1 MAFGIELR
9 KVHLKPRGKNSKIA
23 YQWRCLMHRLAP
35 TWWLKRRSKYLL
47 ESLDTRSDKDY
58 ILKRVDYYCKIS
70 QLTLIDGHYAI
81 GLMHNN
87 LGGARNYYR
96 DFFEYSRFFNPSLK
110 VDCKFGDNRIVPTT
124 PSIVKSRPI
133 SNLNE
138 NCVVCNLDKVRHFTF
153 LKDKRFFESKMNK
166 AIFRGAAYQPHRVAF
181 MEQYFGSEWVDC
193 GDTGVKPKKQEWRK
207 PLITLYDHLVYKFIL
222 AIEGND
228 VASNLK
234 WIMSSNSIAV
244 MPKPKY
250 ETWFMEGTL
259 IPNYHYIE
267 IKPDYSDLPER
278 LQYYIDHPEEAKKI
292 IQNAHEYV
300 KQFQDKDRE
309 DLIHLLVLRK
319 YFSFTNPGQ
328 NLMK

>member
-1 MAFGIELR
+1 MGFGIDLS
-9 KVHLKPRGKNSKIA
+9 KVHLKPRGKNSKVA
-23 YQWRCLMHRLAP
+23 YQWRCLCHRLAP
-35 TWWLKRRSKYLL
+35 ESWLRKRAKTLL
-47 ESLDTRSDKDY
+47 DSFEKRSDQNY
-58 ILKRVDYYCKIS
+58 ILERVNYYCKLS
-70 QLTLIDGHYAI
+70 G
-81 GLMHNN
+81 NN
-87 LGGARNYYR
+87 LVNGEYQLCSMPKAKNNYFR
-96 DFFEYSRFFNPSLK
+96 DFFEYSRFFDGDLK
-110 VDCKFGDNRIVPTT
+110 VDTAFGDNISIPST
-124 PSIVKSRPI
+124 PSVTKSRPI
-133 SNLNE
+133 SGENA
-138 NCVVCNLDKVRHFTF
+138 NCVLCNLDKVRHFTF
-153 LKDKRFFESKMNK
+153 LKDKSRFEDKANK
-166 AIFRGAAYQPHRVAF
+166 AIFRAAIYQPHRIDF
-181 MEQYFGSEWVDC
+181 MEKYFGSEWVDC
-193 GDTGVKPKKQEWRK
+193 GDTGSRPIKPEWK
-207 PLITLYDHLVYKFIL
+207 VPIITLYDHLVYKFIL

-267 IKPDYSDLPER
+267 IKDDYSDLPER

-309 DLIHLLVLRK
+309 DLIHLLVLKK
-319 YFSFTNPGQ
+319 YFSLTNPGQ

>member
-1 MAFGIELR
+1 MGFGI
-9 KVHLKPRGKNSKIA
+9 KNYLKPRGKNLRIT
-23 YQWRCLMHRLAP
+23 YLLRCLGHRLA
-35 TWWLKRRSKYLL
+35 TVSWLRKRAKTLL
-47 ESLDTRSDKDY
+47 DSFEGRTDQNY
-58 ILKRVDYYCKIS
+58 ILKRVNYYCKLS
-70 QLTLIDGHYAI
+70 GTNLVNGGYQLSS
-81 GLMHNN
+81 MPKSKNN
-87 LGGARNYYR
+87 YFR
-96 DFFEYSRFFNPSLK
+96 DFFEYSRFFDGELK
-110 VDCKFGDNRIVPTT
+110 VDTAFGDNISIPST
-124 PSIVKSRPI
+124 PSVTKSRPI
-133 SNLNE
+133 TGDNE
-138 NCVVCNLDKVRHFTF
+138 NCVLCNLDKVRHFTF
-153 LKDKRFFESKMNK
+153 LKDKSRFEDKADK
-166 AIFRGAAYQPHRVAF
+166 AIFRAAIYQPHRIDF
-181 MEQYFGSEWVDC
+181 MEKYFGSEWVDC
-193 GDTGVKPKKQEWRK
+193 GDTGTGQRNPEWK
-207 PLITLYDHLVYKFIL
+207 VPMITLYDHLVYKFIL

-292 IQNAHEYV
+292 IQSAHEYV

-319 YFSFTNPGQ
+319 YFSLTNPGQ
-328 NLMK
+328 KLMK